1 MRGRDAPRPVS
12 MHFKGRG
19 RLGRA
24 SCTSM
29 KKTVFRIVEALIVG
43 AALVVLTVR
52 YTASDAYQEYR
63 RTGGR
68 NGFWSWFAKEK
79 CGASLPGVEDQDAKA
94 AAEEKKAN
102 LAQLEAR
109 EKELVAAETKEMK
122 RLEAA
127 RKKLVEQ
134 KRKKSEKGS
143 AKGKGRSFTGSSGK
157 VKTGGKSSYRA
168 GMSGQTYR
176 VNGIQGIE
184 FGSTDN
190 APAEGVKPLLS
201 VSYDADGNAE
211 FRQLKWRENRE
222 LSDAIYGFDQAW
234 LDHTYD
240 SGQLSE
246 VILHKKFPMTEEG
259 VRQAMEFYSSMSDA
273 ASRDLGFDIID
284 IDRTGNAKSATI
296 CEFRNG
302 DGETAI
308 RGTVS
313 TWSDNSVTV
322 TLKVQ
327 DKGYVQMQQEQSAA
341 AYERGDPGLEDARID
356 VWGKD
361 FTSSKGRANEL
372 LGK

>member
-1 MRGRDAPRPVS
+1 M
-12 MHFKGRG
+12 
-19 RLGRA
+19 
-24 SCTSM
+24 
-29 KKTVFRIVEALIVG
+29 IVG

-68 NGFWSWFAKEK
+68 NGFWSWFVKEK
-79 CGASLPGVEDQDAKA
+79 CGVALSGVEDQDAKA
-94 AAEEKKAN
+94 AAEEKKARAKAEREEKEAK
-102 LAQLEAR
+102 LAELEAR
-109 EKELVAAETKEMK
+109 EKELIAAEAKEMK
-122 RLEAA
+122 RLETA

-134 KRKKSEKGS
+134 QRKKSAKGS
-143 AKGKGRSFTGSSGK
+143 TKGKGRSFAGSSGK

-168 GMSGQTYR
+168 AAQGQTYR

-211 FRQLKWRENRE
+211 FRQIKWRENRE

-259 VRQAMEFYSSMSDA
+259 ARQAMEFYSSMSGA
-273 ASRDLGFDIID
+273 ASQDLGFDIVD
-284 IDRTGNAKSATI
+284 VDRTGNAKSATI
-296 CEFRNG
+296 CEFTNK
-302 DGETAI
+302 DGETSI
-308 RGTVS
+308 RGAVS
-313 TWSDNSVTV
+313 AWSDNSLTV
-322 TLKVQ
+322 TLRVQ
-327 DKGYVQMQQEQSAA
+327 DKGYTQMQRDQSTA
-341 AYERGDPGLEDARID
+341 AYERGDAGLENARVE
-356 VWGKD
+356 VWNLD
-361 FTSSKGRANEL
+361 HSSSKGRANAL

>member
-1 MRGRDAPRPVS
+1 
-12 MHFKGRG
+12 
-19 RLGRA
+19 
-24 SCTSM
+24 M
-29 KKTVFRIVEALIVG
+29 KRVAFRIVEALIVG
-43 AALVVLTVR
+43 AALAVLTVR

-79 CGASLPGVEDQDAKA
+79 CGVSLPGVEDQDAKA
-94 AAEEKKAN
+94 AAEEKKAKATAEREKKAK
-102 LAQLEAR
+102 LAELEAR
-109 EKELVAAETKEMK
+109 ENELVEAEAKERK

-127 RKKLVEQ
+127 RKAITAKNRSNSGKQ
-134 KRKKSEKGS
+134 T
-143 AKGKGRSFTGSSGK
+143 KGKGRSFAGSSGK

-168 GMSGQTYR
+168 AAPGQMYR
-176 VNGIQGIE
+176 VDGIQGIE

-201 VSYDADGNAE
+201 VSYNENGDAE

-222 LSDAIYGFDQAW
+222 LSDSIYGFDQAW
-234 LDHTYD
+234 LNHTYD

-259 VRQAMEFYSSMSDA
+259 VRQAMEFYSSMSGA
-273 ASRDLGFDIID
+273 ASQDLGFDIVD

-308 RGTVS
+308 RGAVS
-313 TWSDNSVTV
+313 AWSDNSITV
-322 TLKVQ
+322 TLKVS
-327 DKGYVQMQQEQSAA
+327 DKGYAKMQGEQSAA
-341 AYERGDPGLEDARID
+341 AYERGDSGLENARVE
-356 VWGKD
+356 VWNPD
-361 FTSSKGRANEL
+361 HSSSKGRANAL

>member
-1 MRGRDAPRPVS
+1 
-12 MHFKGRG
+12 
-19 RLGRA
+19 
-24 SCTSM
+24 M
-29 KKTVFRIVEALIVG
+29 KKIVFRLVEALIVG
-43 AALVVLTVR
+43 AALVVLMVR
-52 YTASDAYQEYR
+52 YTASDAYQDYR
-63 RTGGR
+63 RAGGR

-79 CGASLPGVEDQDAKA
+79 CGVSLPGVEDLDEKS
-94 AAEEKKAN
+94 AAEEMKAKAKAERKKRAK
-102 LAQLEAR
+102 LAELEAR
-109 EKELVAAETKEMK
+109 EKELVEAEAKEQK

-127 RKKLVEQ
+127 RKKLLEQ
-134 KRKKSEKGS
+134 QRKKSARGS

-157 VKTGGKSSYRA
+157 VKTGGTSSYRA
-168 GMSGQTYR
+168 GAPGQMYR

-184 FGSTDN
+184 FGSSDN

-259 VRQAMEFYSSMSDA
+259 VRQAMEFYSSMSGA
-273 ASRDLGFDIID
+273 ASQDLGFDIVD
-284 IDRTGNAKSATI
+284 VDRTGNAKSSTI
-296 CEFRNG
+296 CEFTNK
-302 DGETAI
+302 DGETSI
-308 RGTVS
+308 RGAVNA
-313 TWSDNSVTV
+313 WSDNSLTV

-327 DKGYVQMQQEQSAA
+327 DKGYTQMQKDQSAA
-341 AYERGDPGLEDARID
+341 AYERGDSGLENARIE

-361 FTSSKGRANEL
+361 FSSSKGRANEL

>member
-1 MRGRDAPRPVS
+1 
-12 MHFKGRG
+12 
-19 RLGRA
+19 
-24 SCTSM
+24 M
-29 KKTVFRIVEALIVG
+29 KRVAFRIVEALIVG
-43 AALVVLTVR
+43 AALAVLTVR

-68 NGFWSWFAKEK
+68 NGFWSWFAKER
-79 CGASLPGVEDQDAKA
+79 CGIVLPGVEDQDAKA
-94 AAEEKKAN
+94 AAEEKKAKATAEREKKAK
-102 LAQLEAR
+102 LAELEAR
-109 EKELVAAETKEMK
+109 ENELVEAEAKERK

-127 RKKLVEQ
+127 RKAITAKNRSNSGKQ
-134 KRKKSEKGS
+134 T
-143 AKGKGRSFTGSSGK
+143 KGKGRSFAGSSGK

-168 GMSGQTYR
+168 AAPGQMYR
-176 VNGIQGIE
+176 VDGIQGIE

-201 VSYDADGNAE
+201 VSYNENGDAE

-222 LSDAIYGFDQAW
+222 LSDSIYGFDQAW
-234 LDHTYD
+234 LNHTYD

-259 VRQAMEFYSSMSDA
+259 VRQAMEFYSSMSGA
-273 ASRDLGFDIID
+273 ASQDLGFDIVD

-308 RGTVS
+308 RGAVS
-313 TWSDNSVTV
+313 AWSDNSVTV
-322 TLKVQ
+322 TLKVS
-327 DKGYVQMQQEQSAA
+327 DKGYAKMQGEQSTA
-341 AYERGDPGLEDARID
+341 AYERGDPGLENARVE
-356 VWGKD
+356 VWDKD
-361 FTSSKGRANEL
+361 FSSSKGRANAF

>member
-1 MRGRDAPRPVS
+1 
-12 MHFKGRG
+12 
-19 RLGRA
+19 
-24 SCTSM
+24 M
-29 KKTVFRIVEALIVG
+29 KRFVFRGVEAVIVG

-63 RTGGR
+63 RTGGH

-79 CGASLPGVEDQDAKA
+79 CGVSLPGVEDLDEKF
-94 AAEEKKAN
+94 AAEEKKAKAKAEREKKAK

-109 EKELVAAETKEMK
+109 EKELVAAEAKEMK
-122 RLEAA
+122 RLETA

-134 KRKKSEKGS
+134 QRKKSAKGS
-143 AKGKGRSFTGSSGK
+143 AKGKGRSFAGSSGK

-168 GMSGQTYR
+168 GAPGQTYR

-184 FGSTDN
+184 FGSSDN

-246 VILHKKFPMTEEG
+246 VVLHKKFPMTEEG
-259 VRQAMEFYSSMSDA
+259 ARQAMEFYSSMSGA
-273 ASRDLGFDIID
+273 ASQDLGFDIVD

-296 CEFRNG
+296 CEFTNK
-302 DGETAI
+302 DGETSI
-308 RGTVS
+308 RGAVS
-313 TWSDNSVTV
+313 AWSDNSLTV
-322 TLKVQ
+322 TLRVQ
-327 DKGYVQMQQEQSAA
+327 DKGYTQIQKDQSTA
-341 AYERGDPGLEDARID
+341 AYERGDPGLENARVE

-372 LGK
+372 LNH

>member
-1 MRGRDAPRPVS
+1 
-12 MHFKGRG
+12 
-19 RLGRA
+19 
-24 SCTSM
+24 M
-29 KKTVFRIVEALIVG
+29 KKTVLRLVEALIVG
-43 AALVVLTVR
+43 AALVVLAVR
-52 YTASDAYQEYR
+52 STQSDAYQEYR

-79 CGASLPGVEDQDAKA
+79 CGVSLPGVEDRDAAFAAEKEAKDKARAKA
-94 AAEEKKAN
+94 ERKAKLAE
-102 LAQLEAR
+102 LEVR
-109 EKELVAAETKEMK
+109 ERELVAAETKEMK

-127 RKKLVEQ
+127 RKKLVERQ
-134 KRKKSEKGS
+134 RKKSAKGS
-143 AKGKGRSFTGSSGK
+143 AKGRGRSFAGSSGK

-168 GMSGQTYR
+168 GTPGQMYR

-184 FGSTDN
+184 FGSTEN
-190 APAEGVKPLLS
+190 APAEGVRPVLS

-222 LSDAIYGFDQAW
+222 LSDSIYGFDQAW

-259 VRQAMEFYSSMSDA
+259 VRQAMEFYSSMSGA
-273 ASRDLGFDIID
+273 ASQDLGFDIVD

-308 RGTVS
+308 RGAVS
-313 TWSDNSVTV
+313 AWSDNSITV
-322 TLKVQ
+322 TLKVS
-327 DKGYVQMQQEQSAA
+327 DKGYAKMQGEQSAA
-341 AYERGDPGLEDARID
+341 AYERGDSGLENARVE
-356 VWGKD
+356 VWDKD
-361 FTSSKGRANEL
+361 FSSSKGRANAL

>member
-1 MRGRDAPRPVS
+1 
-12 MHFKGRG
+12 
-19 RLGRA
+19 
-24 SCTSM
+24 M
-29 KKTVFRIVEALIVG
+29 KKIVFRLVEALIVG

-52 YTASDAYQEYR
+52 YAASDAYQEYR

-79 CGASLPGVEDQDAKA
+79 CGVSLPGVEDQDEKF
-94 AAEEKKAN
+94 AAEEKKAKTKAEREKKAK

-109 EKELVAAETKEMK
+109 EKELVAAEAKEQK

-134 KRKKSEKGS
+134 QRKKSAKGS
-143 AKGKGRSFTGSSGK
+143 AKGKGRSFAGSSGK

-168 GMSGQTYR
+168 GTPGQMYR

-222 LSDAIYGFDQAW
+222 LSDSIYGFDQAW

-246 VILHKKFPMTEEG
+246 VVLHKKFPMTEEG
-259 VRQAMEFYSSMSDA
+259 MQQAMEFYSSMSGA
-273 ASRDLGFDIID
+273 ASQDLGFDVID
-284 IDRTGNAKSATI
+284 VDRTGNAKSATI
-296 CEFRNG
+296 CEFTNG

-308 RGTVS
+308 RGAVS
-313 TWSDNSVTV
+313 AWNDNSLTV
-322 TLKVQ
+322 TLRVQ
-327 DKGYVQMQQEQSAA
+327 DKGYTQMQREQSTA
-341 AYERGDPGLEDARID
+341 AYERGDSGLENARVE
-356 VWGKD
+356 VWGRD

>member
-1 MRGRDAPRPVS
+1 
-12 MHFKGRG
+12 
-19 RLGRA
+19 
-24 SCTSM
+24 M
-29 KKTVFRIVEALIVG
+29 KRFVFRGVEAVIVG

-52 YTASDAYQEYR
+52 YAESDAYQEYR

-79 CGASLPGVEDQDAKA
+79 CGAGVEDQDAKS
-94 AAEEKKAN
+94 AAEEKKAKAKAEREKKVK
-102 LAQLEAR
+102 LSELEAR
-109 EKELVAAETKEMK
+109 EKELVAAEAKEMK
-122 RLEAA
+122 RLETA

-134 KRKKSEKGS
+134 QRKKSAKGS
-143 AKGKGRSFTGSSGK
+143 AKGRVRSFAGSSGK

-168 GMSGQTYR
+168 GTPGQMYR

-184 FGSTDN
+184 FGSSDN

-259 VRQAMEFYSSMSDA
+259 VRQAMEFYSSMSGA
-273 ASRDLGFDIID
+273 ASQDLGFDIVD

-296 CEFRNG
+296 CEFTNK
-302 DGETAI
+302 DGETSI
-308 RGTVS
+308 RGAVS
-313 TWSDNSVTV
+313 AWNDNSLTV
-322 TLKVQ
+322 TLRVH
-327 DKGYVQMQQEQSAA
+327 DKSYTQMQRDQSAA
-341 AYERGDPGLEDARID
+341 AYERGDPGLENARVE
-356 VWGKD
+356 VWNQD
-361 FTSSKGRANEL
+361 HSSSKGRANAL

>member
-1 MRGRDAPRPVS
+1 MVKRV
-12 MHFKGRG
+12 M
-19 RLGRA
+19 
-24 SCTSM
+24 
-29 KKTVFRIVEALIVG
+29 FRIVEAMIVG
-43 AALVVLTVR
+43 TALAVLTVR

-63 RTGGR
+63 RTGGH
-68 NGFWSWFAKEK
+68 NGFWSWLAKEK
-79 CGASLPGVEDQDAKA
+79 CGVSLPGVEDLDAKA
-94 AAEEKKAN
+94 AAEEKKAKAKAEREKKAK

-109 EKELVAAETKEMK
+109 EKTLVAAEAKEKK

-134 KRKKSEKGS
+134 RRKKSAKGS
-143 AKGKGRSFTGSSGK
+143 VKGKGRSFTGSSGK

-168 GMSGQTYR
+168 AAPGQMYR
-176 VNGIQGIE
+176 VDGIQGIE

-201 VSYDADGNAE
+201 VSYNENGDAE

-222 LSDAIYGFDQAW
+222 LSDSIYGFDQAW
-234 LDHTYD
+234 LNHTYD

-259 VRQAMEFYSSMSDA
+259 VRQAMEFYSSMSGA
-273 ASRDLGFDIID
+273 ASQDLGFDIVD

-308 RGTVS
+308 RGAVS
-313 TWSDNSVTV
+313 AWSDNSVIV
-322 TLKVQ
+322 TLKVS
-327 DKGYVQMQQEQSAA
+327 DKGYAKMQGEQSAA
-341 AYERGDPGLEDARID
+341 AYERGDSGLENARVE
-356 VWGKD
+356 VWNPD
-361 FTSSKGRANEL
+361 HSSSKGRANEL

>member
-1 MRGRDAPRPVS
+1 
-12 MHFKGRG
+12 
-19 RLGRA
+19 
-24 SCTSM
+24 M
-29 KKTVFRIVEALIVG
+29 KKTVFRLVEALIVG

-63 RTGGR
+63 RSGGR

-79 CGASLPGVEDQDAKA
+79 CGVSLPGVEDLDEKS
-94 AAEEKKAN
+94 AAEEKKARAKAEREEKEAK
-102 LAQLEAR
+102 LAELEAR
-109 EKELVAAETKEMK
+109 EKELIAAEAKEMK
-122 RLEAA
+122 RLETA

-134 KRKKSEKGS
+134 QRKKSAKGS
-143 AKGKGRSFTGSSGK
+143 TKGKGRSFAGSSGK

-168 GMSGQTYR
+168 AAQGQTYR

-222 LSDAIYGFDQAW
+222 LSDKIYGFDKAR

-246 VILHKKFPMTEEG
+246 VMFHKKFPMTEDG
-259 VRQAMEFYSSMSDA
+259 VRKAMEFYTTMSGEV
-273 ASRDLGFDIID
+273 SRDLGFEVVD
-284 IDRTGNAKSATI
+284 IDQRNNAKNAAI
-296 CEFRNG
+296 YEFRIG

-308 RGTVS
+308 RGS
-313 TWSDNSVTV
+313 IGAWNDDSVHV
-322 TLKVQ
+322 TLKVS
-327 DKGYVQMQQEQSAA
+327 DKGYVRMQREQSTS
-341 AYERGDPGLEDARID
+341 AYERGDSGLENARVE

-361 FTSSKGRANEL
+361 FSSSKDRANVL

>member
-1 MRGRDAPRPVS
+1 MRRT
-12 MHFKGRG
+12 
-19 RLGRA
+19 LL
-24 SCTSM
+24 
-29 KKTVFRIVEALIVG
+29 RICEALIVG

-52 YTASDAYQEYR
+52 YTAADAYQEYR

-79 CGASLPGVEDQDAKA
+79 CGVSLPGVEDLDEKA
-94 AAEEKKAN
+94 AAEEKKAKTKTEREKKAK

-109 EKELVAAETKEMK
+109 EKELVAAEAKEQK

-134 KRKKSEKGS
+134 QRKKSAKGS
-143 AKGKGRSFTGSSGK
+143 AKGKGRSFAGSSGK

-168 GMSGQTYR
+168 GTPGQMYR

-184 FGSTDN
+184 FGSSDN

-222 LSDAIYGFDQAW
+222 LSDEIYGFDQAW

-259 VRQAMEFYSSMSDA
+259 ARQAMEFYSSMSGA
-273 ASRDLGFDIID
+273 ASQDLGFDIVD

-296 CEFRNG
+296 CEFTNK
-302 DGETAI
+302 DGETSI
-308 RGTVS
+308 RGAVS
-313 TWSDNSVTV
+313 AWNDNSLTV

-327 DKGYVQMQQEQSAA
+327 DKDYTQMQKEQSTA
-341 AYERGDPGLEDARID
+341 AYERGDSGLENARVEIWNPD
-356 VWGKD
+356 HS
-361 FTSSKGRANEL
+361 SSKGRANEL
-372 LGK
+372 LGR

>member
-1 MRGRDAPRPVS
+1 
-12 MHFKGRG
+12 
-19 RLGRA
+19 
-24 SCTSM
+24 M
-29 KKTVFRIVEALIVG
+29 KKIAFRLVEALIVG

-52 YTASDAYQEYR
+52 YAESDAYQEYR

-79 CGASLPGVEDQDAKA
+79 CGVALPGVEDQDAKS
-94 AAEEKKAN
+94 AAEEKKAKAKAEREKKVK
-102 LAQLEAR
+102 LSELEAR
-109 EKELVAAETKEMK
+109 EKELVAAEAKEMK

-134 KRKKSEKGS
+134 QRKKSAKGS
-143 AKGKGRSFTGSSGK
+143 AKGRVRSFAGSSGK

-168 GMSGQTYR
+168 GTPGQMYR

-184 FGSTDN
+184 FGSSDN

-259 VRQAMEFYSSMSDA
+259 VRQAMEFYSSMSGA
-273 ASRDLGFDIID
+273 ASQDLGFDIVD

-296 CEFRNG
+296 CEFTNK
-302 DGETAI
+302 DGETSI
-308 RGTVS
+308 RGAVS
-313 TWSDNSVTV
+313 AWNDNSLTV
-322 TLKVQ
+322 TLRVQ
-327 DKGYVQMQQEQSAA
+327 DKGYTQMQRDQSAA
-341 AYERGDPGLEDARID
+341 AYERGDPGLENARIE
-356 VWGKD
+356 VWNQD
-361 FTSSKGRANEL
+361 HSSSKGRANAL

>member
-1 MRGRDAPRPVS
+1 
-12 MHFKGRG
+12 
-19 RLGRA
+19 
-24 SCTSM
+24 M
-29 KKTVFRIVEALIVG
+29 KRVMLRVAEAIVVG

-52 YTASDAYQEYR
+52 TTQSDAYQEYR
-63 RTGGR
+63 RAGGR

-79 CGASLPGVEDQDAKA
+79 CGTSLPGVEDQDAKA
-94 AAEEKKAN
+94 AAEGKKAKAERAAKKAE
-102 LAQLEAR
+102 LTELEAR
-109 EKELVAAETKEMK
+109 EKELVAAEAKEMK

-127 RKKLVEQ
+127 RKKLVELQ
-134 KRKKSEKGS
+134 RKKSAKVS
-143 AKGKGRSFTGSSGK
+143 AKGKGRSFAGSSGK

-168 GMSGQTYR
+168 GTPGQMYR

-190 APAEGVKPLLS
+190 APVEGVKPLLS

-259 VRQAMEFYSSMSDA
+259 VRQAMEFYSSMSGA
-273 ASRDLGFDIID
+273 ASQDLGFDIVD

-296 CEFRNG
+296 CEFTNK
-302 DGETAI
+302 DGETSI
-308 RGTVS
+308 RGAVS
-313 TWSDNSVTV
+313 AWSDNSLTV
-322 TLKVQ
+322 TLRVQ
-327 DKGYVQMQQEQSAA
+327 DKGYTQMQRDQSSA
-341 AYERGDPGLEDARID
+341 AYERGDPGLENARVE
-356 VWGKD
+356 VWNPD
-361 FTSSKGRANEL
+361 HSSSKGRANAL

>member
-1 MRGRDAPRPVS
+1 
-12 MHFKGRG
+12 
-19 RLGRA
+19 
-24 SCTSM
+24 M
-29 KKTVFRIVEALIVG
+29 KRFVFRGVEAVIVG

-52 YTASDAYQEYR
+52 YAASDAYQEYR

-79 CGASLPGVEDQDAKA
+79 CGVSLPGVEDQDEKF
-94 AAEEKKAN
+94 AAEEKKAKAKAEREEKKAM

-109 EKELVAAETKEMK
+109 EKELVAAEAKEMR

-134 KRKKSEKGS
+134 QRKKSARGS

-168 GMSGQTYR
+168 AAPGQMYR

-184 FGSTDN
+184 FGSSDN

-211 FRQLKWRENRE
+211 FRQLKWRENRK
-222 LSDAIYGFDQAW
+222 LSDSIYGFDQAW

-259 VRQAMEFYSSMSDA
+259 IRQAMEFYSSMSDA
-273 ASRDLGFDIID
+273 ASQDLGFDVID

-296 CEFRNG
+296 CEFKNG

-308 RGTVS
+308 RGAVS
-313 TWSDNSVTV
+313 AWNDNSLTV

-327 DKGYVQMQQEQSAA
+327 DKGYTRMQKDQSAA
-341 AYERGDPGLEDARID
+341 AYERGDSGLENARVE

-361 FTSSKGRANEL
+361 FTSPKGRANEL

>member
-1 MRGRDAPRPVS
+1 
-12 MHFKGRG
+12 
-19 RLGRA
+19 
-24 SCTSM
+24 M
-29 KKTVFRIVEALIVG
+29 KRFVFRGVEAVIVG

-52 YTASDAYQEYR
+52 YTAADAYQEYR

-79 CGASLPGVEDQDAKA
+79 CGVSLPGVEDQDEKF
-94 AAEEKKAN
+94 AAEEKKAKAKAEREEKKAK
-102 LAQLEAR
+102 LAELEAR
-109 EKELVAAETKEMK
+109 EKELVAAEAKEQK
-122 RLEAA
+122 RLETA

-134 KRKKSEKGS
+134 QRKKSAKGS
-143 AKGKGRSFTGSSGK
+143 AKGKGRSFAGSSGK

-168 GMSGQTYR
+168 GTPGQMYR

-190 APAEGVKPLLS
+190 ASAEGVKPLLS

-222 LSDAIYGFDQAW
+222 LSDSIYGFDQAW

-246 VILHKKFPMTEEG
+246 VVLHKKFPMTEEG
-259 VRQAMEFYSSMSDA
+259 MQQAMEFYSSMSGA
-273 ASRDLGFDIID
+273 ASQDLGFDVID
-284 IDRTGNAKSATI
+284 VDRTGNAKSATI
-296 CEFRNG
+296 CEFTNG

-308 RGTVS
+308 RGAVS
-313 TWSDNSVTV
+313 AWNDNSLTV
-322 TLKVQ
+322 TLRVQ
-327 DKGYVQMQQEQSAA
+327 DKGYTQMQKDQSTA
-341 AYERGDPGLEDARID
+341 AYERGDSGLENARVE
-356 VWGKD
+356 VWGRD

-372 LGK
+372 LSR

>member
-1 MRGRDAPRPVS
+1 MRSGNRV
-12 MHFKGRG
+12 RG
-19 RLGRA
+19 I
-24 SCTSM
+24 
-29 KKTVFRIVEALIVG
+29 FRTAELLVVG
-43 AALVVLTVR
+43 AALVALTVR

-63 RTGGR
+63 CTGGR
-68 NGFWSWFAKEK
+68 NGFWSWFAREK
-79 CGASLPGVEDQDAKA
+79 CGVSLPGVEDQDEKFAAEGKKAKA
-94 AAEEKKAN
+94 KAKREEKKAK
-102 LAQLEAR
+102 LAELEAR
-109 EKELVAAETKEMK
+109 EKELVAAEAKEVE

-134 KRKKSEKGS
+134 QRKKSAKGS
-143 AKGKGRSFTGSSGK
+143 AKGKERSFTGSGGK

-168 GMSGQTYR
+168 GVPGQMYR

-190 APAEGVKPLLS
+190 APVEGVKPLLS

-222 LSDAIYGFDQAW
+222 LSDKIYGFDQAW

-259 VRQAMEFYSSMSDA
+259 VRQAMEFYSSMSGE
-273 ASRDLGFDIID
+273 ASRDLGFDVID
-284 IDRTGNAKSATI
+284 VDRTGNAKSATI

-308 RGTVS
+308 RGAVS
-313 TWSDNSVTV
+313 TWSDNAVTV

-327 DKGYVQMQQEQSAA
+327 DKGYVQMQREQSAA

-361 FTSSKGRANEL
+361 FSSSKGRANEL

>member
-1 MRGRDAPRPVS
+1 MVKRV
-12 MHFKGRG
+12 M
-19 RLGRA
+19 
-24 SCTSM
+24 
-29 KKTVFRIVEALIVG
+29 FRIVEAMIVG
-43 AALVVLTVR
+43 AALAVLAVR

-79 CGASLPGVEDQDAKA
+79 CGVSLPGVEDQDAKA
-94 AAEEKKAN
+94 AAEEKKAKTKAEREKKAK
-102 LAQLEAR
+102 LAELEAR
-109 EKELVAAETKEMK
+109 EKELVAAEAKELK

-127 RKKLVEQ
+127 RKKLIEQ
-134 KRKKSEKGS
+134 QRKRSAKGS
-143 AKGKGRSFTGSSGK
+143 AKGQGRSFAGSSGK

-168 GMSGQTYR
+168 GAPGQMYR

-259 VRQAMEFYSSMSDA
+259 ARQAMEFYSSMSGA
-273 ASRDLGFDIID
+273 ASQDLGFDIVD
-284 IDRTGNAKSATI
+284 VDRTGNAKSATI
-296 CEFRNG
+296 CEFTNK
-302 DGETAI
+302 DGETSI
-308 RGTVS
+308 RGAVS
-313 TWSDNSVTV
+313 AWSDNSLTV
-322 TLKVQ
+322 TLRVQ
-327 DKGYVQMQQEQSAA
+327 DKGYTQMQRDQSSA
-341 AYERGDPGLEDARID
+341 AYERGDPGLENARVE
-356 VWGKD
+356 VWNPD
-361 FTSSKGRANEL
+361 HSSSKGRANAL

>member
-1 MRGRDAPRPVS
+1 
-12 MHFKGRG
+12 
-19 RLGRA
+19 
-24 SCTSM
+24 M
-29 KKTVFRIVEALIVG
+29 KKTVFRFVEALIVG

-79 CGASLPGVEDQDAKA
+79 CGVFLPGDEDEDEKA
-94 AAEEKKAN
+94 AAEEKKAKAKDEREKKAK

-109 EKELVAAETKEMK
+109 EKELVAAEVKEQK
-122 RLEAA
+122 RLEAV

-134 KRKKSEKGS
+134 RRKKSAKGS
-143 AKGKGRSFTGSSGK
+143 AKGKGRSFAGSSGK
-157 VKTGGKSSYRA
+157 VKTGGRSSYRA
-168 GMSGQTYR
+168 GTPGQTYR

-184 FGSTDN
+184 FGSSDN
-190 APAEGVKPLLS
+190 APTEGVKPLLS

-222 LSDAIYGFDQAW
+222 LSDKIYGFDQAW

-246 VILHKKFPMTEEG
+246 VVFHKKFPMTEEG
-259 VRQAMEFYSSMSDA
+259 MRQAMDFYSAMSGA
-273 ASRDLGFDIID
+273 ASQDLGFDIVNV
-284 IDRTGNAKSATI
+284 DRTGSEKSATI
-296 CEFRNG
+296 CEFKNG

-308 RGTVS
+308 RGAVS
-313 TWSDNSVTV
+313 AWNDNSLTV

-327 DKGYVQMQQEQSAA
+327 DKGYTRMQKEQSAA
-341 AYERGDPGLEDARID
+341 AYMRGDSGLENARVE

-361 FTSSKGRANEL
+361 FSSSKGRANEL
-372 LGK
+372 LGR

>member
-1 MRGRDAPRPVS
+1 
-12 MHFKGRG
+12 
-19 RLGRA
+19 
-24 SCTSM
+24 M
-29 KKTVFRIVEALIVG
+29 KRVAFRIVEALIVG

-52 YTASDAYQEYR
+52 YTAADAYQEYR

-68 NGFWSWFAKEK
+68 NDFWSWFAKEK
-79 CGASLPGVEDQDAKA
+79 CGVSLPSVEDQDAKA
-94 AAEEKKAN
+94 AAEEKKAKAKAEREKEAK

-109 EKELVAAETKEMK
+109 EKELVAAEAKEMK

-134 KRKKSEKGS
+134 QRKKSAKGS
-143 AKGKGRSFTGSSGK
+143 TKGKGRSFAGSSGK

-168 GMSGQTYR
+168 GAPGQMYR

-184 FGSTDN
+184 FGSSDN

-259 VRQAMEFYSSMSDA
+259 VRQAMEFYSSMSGA
-273 ASRDLGFDIID
+273 ASQDLGFDIID
-284 IDRTGNAKSATI
+284 VDRTGNAKSATI
-296 CEFRNG
+296 CEFTNK
-302 DGETAI
+302 DGETSI
-308 RGTVS
+308 RGAVS
-313 TWSDNSVTV
+313 AWSDNSLTV
-322 TLKVQ
+322 TLRVQ
-327 DKGYVQMQQEQSAA
+327 DKSYTQIQKDQSTA
-341 AYERGDPGLEDARID
+341 AYERGDPGLENARVE

-361 FTSSKGRANEL
+361 FSSSKGRANEL

>member
-1 MRGRDAPRPVS
+1 MRKTA
-12 MHFKGRG
+12 F
-19 RLGRA
+19 RL
-24 SCTSM
+24 
-29 KKTVFRIVEALIVG
+29 VEALIVG

-52 YTASDAYQEYR
+52 FTQSDAYQEYR

-79 CGASLPGVEDQDAKA
+79 CGVALPGVEDLDAKA
-94 AAEEKKAN
+94 AAEEKKAKAKAECEEKKLK
-102 LAQLEAR
+102 LAELEAR
-109 EKELVAAETKEMK
+109 EKELVAAEAKERK

-127 RKKLVEQ
+127 RKAITAKN
-134 KRKKSEKGS
+134 RSKSGKS
-143 AKGKGRSFTGSSGK
+143 TKGKGRSFAGSSGK

-168 GMSGQTYR
+168 AAPGQMYR
-176 VNGIQGIE
+176 VDGIQGIE

-222 LSDAIYGFDQAW
+222 LSDSIYGFDQAW

-259 VRQAMEFYSSMSDA
+259 ARQAMEFYSSMSGA
-273 ASRDLGFDIID
+273 ASQDLGFDIVD

-296 CEFRNG
+296 CEFTNK
-302 DGETAI
+302 DGETSI
-308 RGTVS
+308 RGAVS
-313 TWSDNSVTV
+313 AWSDNSLTV
-322 TLKVQ
+322 TLRVQ
-327 DKGYVQMQQEQSAA
+327 DKGYTQMQRDQSAA
-341 AYERGDPGLEDARID
+341 AYARGDSGLENARVE
-356 VWGKD
+356 VWNPD
-361 FTSSKGRANEL
+361 HSSSKGRANAL

>member
-1 MRGRDAPRPVS
+1 
-12 MHFKGRG
+12 
-19 RLGRA
+19 
-24 SCTSM
+24 M
-29 KKTVFRIVEALIVG
+29 KKTVFRLVEALIVG

-79 CGASLPGVEDQDAKA
+79 CGVSLPGVEDQDEKF
-94 AAEEKKAN
+94 AAEEKKAKAKAEREKKAK

-109 EKELVAAETKEMK
+109 EKELVAAEAKELK

-134 KRKKSEKGS
+134 QRKKSAKGS
-143 AKGKGRSFTGSSGK
+143 AKGKGRSFAGSSGK

-168 GMSGQTYR
+168 GAPGQMYR

-184 FGSTDN
+184 FGSSDN

-222 LSDAIYGFDQAW
+222 LSEAIYGFDQAW

-246 VILHKKFPMTEEG
+246 VILHKNFPMTEEG
-259 VRQAMEFYSSMSDA
+259 VRQAMEFYSSMSGA
-273 ASRDLGFDIID
+273 ASQDLGFDIVD
-284 IDRTGNAKSATI
+284 VDRTGNAKSSTI
-296 CEFRNG
+296 CEFTNK
-302 DGETAI
+302 DGETSI
-308 RGTVS
+308 RGAVNA
-313 TWSDNSVTV
+313 WSDNSLTV

-327 DKGYVQMQQEQSAA
+327 DKGYTQIQKDQSAA
-341 AYERGDPGLEDARID
+341 AYERGDPGLENARVE